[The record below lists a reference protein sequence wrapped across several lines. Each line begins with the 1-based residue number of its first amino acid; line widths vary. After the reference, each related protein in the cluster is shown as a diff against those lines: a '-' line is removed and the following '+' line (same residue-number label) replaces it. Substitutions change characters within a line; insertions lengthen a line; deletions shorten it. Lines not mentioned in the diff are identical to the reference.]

1 MKKALL
7 FTMVVLLFTACCTK
21 PSFDTS
27 LLPGK
32 WLTTQEE
39 WEDGMMLSTNLT
51 LDFLNESEV
60 EFEAKISVEGEYLGK
75 VEGEGTY
82 SVSGDRIKFNFPE
95 SNMEISLNRGLFES
109 NSEYNQA
116 VREAEDEMKK
126 EFTSFGEDKVVS
138 ISEEKLVLEE
148 NRELI
153 QFTKKN

>member
-1 MKKALL
+1 MKKALF
-7 FTMVVLLFTACCTK
+7 FTMVVLLFTACSTK
-21 PSFDTS
+21 PSFDES

-116 VREAEDEMKK
+116 VREAEAEMKK

-153 QFTKKN
+153 EFTRKN